1 MSEYKRLESY
11 QQPIMVTPKMM
22 EIIQSIYGNTRGF
35 KANTLIRTDYTD
47 AELAPES
54 SYTSIKTDV

>member
-1 MSEYKRLESY
+1 MAILAASK
-11 QQPIMVTPKMM
+11 
-22 EIIQSIYGNTRGF
+22 
-35 KANTLIRTDYTD
+35 LIRSFATDYTD